1 MSGTVRHARLE
12 TRFARA
18 KLKRGRQAHWQAII
32 TGKVHL
38 GYQRWPDESA
48 GRWIFRRWIA
58 RKYRRDD
65 GKYSHNQYETSTL
78 GHADDTARAN
88 GTTILSYDQAAAA
101 IRAIVDAPAAR
112 PHRLKVREAFERYVE
127 FKRTQGGS
135 VADLLSR
142 ARVHILP
149 SLGNFVVSD
158 LTAEK
163 LRNWLAALAATPAQ
177 TRPKGNH
184 PQYRTEPVS
193 DEDIRRRRASAN
205 RVLTML
211 KAMLNHAYDEGHVS
225 HRDAWGRK
233 LKPFRDVEVAR
244 VRYLTV
250 AEAARLINASDQEFR
265 PLVRAALETGARYGE
280 LTRLEVSDF
289 NPDAATVTVRKSK
302 TGKARH
308 IVLTQEGAAFFRSHC
323 AGRAR
328 DALMFVH
335 GDGQPWRASEQGR
348 PMIEA
353 AERAKLKNVTFH
365 VLRHTYAS
373 LCAMNGVPMTVIAAN
388 LGHAAGSPVTAKHYA
403 HLAPSHVREAIRA
416 GAPKYNIKPD
426 KRVVPLR

>member
-18 KLKRGRQAHWQAII
+18 KLKRGRQGHWQAII

-38 GYQRWPDESA
+38 GYQRSDESA
-48 GRWIFRRWIA
+48 GRWILRRWIA
-58 RKYRRDD
+58 RKYRDD
-65 GKYSHNQYETSTL
+65 GRYSHNQYEVTTL
-78 GHADDTARAN
+78 ARADDTAQAN

-101 IRAIVDAPAAR
+101 IRAMVDAPAAK
-112 PHRLKVREAFERYVE
+112 PHRLKVRDAFERYVE
-127 FKRTQGGS
+127 FKRTQGGA
-135 VADLLSR
+135 VADLFSR

-149 SLGNFVVSD
+149 PLGDLIVSE

-163 LRNWLAALAATPAQ
+163 LRRWLAVLAESPAQ
-177 TRPKGNH
+177 TRPKEGK
-184 PQYRTEPVS
+184 PRYQSEPVT

-211 KAMLNHAYDEGHVS
+211 KAMLNHAYDEGHVNN
-225 HRDAWGRK
+225 RDAWGRK

-250 AEAARLINASDQEFR
+250 ADAARLINASDPEFR
-265 PLVRAALETGARYGE
+265 PLVRASLETGARYGE

-289 NPDAATVTVRKSK
+289 NPDAATVTIRKSK

-308 IVLTQEGAAFFRSHC
+308 IILTEDGAAFFRSHC
-323 AGRAR
+323 AGRAG

-335 GDGQPWRASEQGR
+335 GNGQPWRASEQGR
-348 PMIEA
+348 PMEEA

-365 VLRHTYAS
+365 VLRHSYAS
-373 LCAMNGVPMTVIAAN
+373 LCAMNGVPLTVIAAN

-416 GAPKYNIKPD
+416 GAPRYGIKPD
-426 KRVVPLR
+426 KRRVVPLR